1 MATRKKVTARKAP
14 AEAASAEPRAARQ
27 AAQPSG
33 TNPNRLLREA
43 AWSRMFGRVEFEESV
58 HPVARQLP

>member
-14 AEAASAEPRAARQ
+14 AEAASAEQRAARQ

-43 AWSRMFGRVEFEESV
+43 AWSCMFGRVESKNPFT
-58 HPVARQLP
+58 R

>member
-1 MATRKKVTARKAP
+1 MATRRKVTARKAP

-27 AAQPSG
+27 AAQPSS

-43 AWSRMFGRVEFEESV
+43 AWSRMFGRVESKNPFT
-58 HPVARQLP
+58 R

>member
-14 AEAASAEPRAARQ
+14 AEAASAEQRAARQ

-43 AWSRMFGRVEFEESV
+43 AWSRMFGRVKSKNPFT
-58 HPVARQLP
+58 R

>member
-14 AEAASAEPRAARQ
+14 AEAASAEQRAARQ

-43 AWSRMFGRVEFEESV
+43 AWSRMFGRVESKNPFT
-58 HPVARQLP
+58 R